1 MTIDRPDLTWREPF
15 GREPLGSGT
24 YRGFSAGV
32 ASAAPTPLR
41 PAGRP
46 IPRTATIGLGVAGA
60 LALGLLFGLWAKPNL
75 GGTQTAAPMQP
86 VTAAQ
91 AAKMNVEVAPPV
103 PPSPVPR
110 AAGKLE
116 VLPPGAAQ
124 AAARQVAMAVPVAP
138 VAPRPVSLDARLSAP
153 APAPRIAGLQTAG
166 LDSAC
171 ANAGGRAAQ
180 MVCADPDLAD
190 ADRELN
196 RAYRRALHSGVPTDQ
211 LRDEQRDWLAIRE
224 EAARRSPRAVA
235 RIYEQRIDELNQI
248 ADEGPG

>member
-1 MTIDRPDLTWREPF
+1 MTIDRPDLTWREP
-15 GREPLGSGT
+15 LGGGT
-24 YRGFSAGV
+24 YRGFSAGA
-32 ASAAPTPLR
+32 ASAAPPPPR
-41 PAGRP
+41 PAGHAM
-46 IPRTATIGLGVAGA
+46 PRTATIGLGVAGA
-60 LALGLLFGLWAKPNL
+60 LALGLLFGLWAKPDL
-75 GGTQTAAPMQP
+75 GGAETAAPMQP

-91 AAKMNVEVAPPV
+91 AAKMDVEVAPPV
-103 PPSPVPR
+103 APSPVPR

-124 AAARQVAMAVPVAP
+124 AAASQVAMAAP
-138 VAPRPVSLDARLSAP
+138 VAPAAPRPASLDTRLTAP
-153 APAPRIAGLQTAG
+153 PPQVAASDP
-166 LDSAC
+166 AC

-196 RAYRRALHSGVPTDQ
+196 RAYRRALRSGAPTDQ

-224 EAARRSPRAVA
+224 EAARRSPHAVA